1 MHAPSARPDCS
12 SRRLKPPCSV
22 FYTVHKLLAA
32 LGRLAYCNDG
42 AGALAATLG
51 IGAVLAR
58 QLSTATAADRDLILQ
73 LQLVLPTD

>member
-1 MHAPSARPDCS
+1 M
-12 SRRLKPPCSV
+12 
-22 FYTVHKLLAA
+22 HKLLAA

-58 QLSTATAADRDLILQ
+58 LLSTATAADRDLILQ